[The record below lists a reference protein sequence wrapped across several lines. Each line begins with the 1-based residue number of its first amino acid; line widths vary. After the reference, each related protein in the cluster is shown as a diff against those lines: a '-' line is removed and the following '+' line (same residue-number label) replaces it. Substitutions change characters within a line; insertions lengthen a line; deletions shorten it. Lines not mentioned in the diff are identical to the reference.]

1 MNKIEQLD
9 LITRE
14 LKNSEIRLKSVE
26 ATVEQIGKEIAVLE
40 PRKIELERLLGF
52 HKKAEIV
59 PIAQEYKKAKA
70 ELSKVRA
77 RLILIAAD
85 QKRAKEACKTIEDI
99 IDKFRKDQYELIR
112 DSGNNVLKPIFG
124 GKRGQK

>member
-26 ATVEQIGKEIAVLE
+26 ATVEQIDKEIAALE
-40 PRKIELERLLGF
+40 PRKTELERLLGF
-52 HKKAEIV
+52 HKKAETV

-70 ELSKVRA
+70 ELSKVKA
-77 RLILIAAD
+77 RLILINAD
-85 QKRAKEACKTIEDI
+85 QKRARDACKTIEDI
-99 IDKFRKDQYELIR
+99 IYKFKKDQYDLIK
-112 DSGNNVLKPIFG
+112 DSGNNVLKPLFG